1 MRINEDQIDKGIEEL
16 NYIAKGIQ
24 DHFGNQYIA
33 CVENTGG
40 SCMSV
45 CVIQGPYSI
54 DEHKLYLGR
63 YVSEE
68 LAYQLDDENDETI
81 CQGWKQDSAD
91 TLISDL
97 MPEIMVLV
105 DSAFGIVNAKGTESV
120 PYEDNIKYIGFSLK
134 FN

>member
-1 MRINEDQIDKGIEEL
+1 
-16 NYIAKGIQ
+16 
-24 DHFGNQYIA
+24 
-33 CVENTGG
+33 
-40 SCMSV
+40 MSV
-45 CVIQGPYSI
+45 CVINPHSI
-54 DEHKLYLGR
+54 DEHQLYLGR

-68 LAYQLDDENDETI
+68 LTYQLDDEFGETI

-120 PYEDNIKYIGFSLK
+120 PYEDNIKYMGFSLK
-134 FN
+134 FD

>member
-1 MRINEDQIDKGIEEL
+1 MSGIDQDQIDEGIEEL

-24 DHFGNQYIA
+24 EHFGLQYMA
-33 CVENTGG
+33 WVDNSGG
-40 SCMSV
+40 GCMSV
-45 CVIQGPYSI
+45 CVINPHSI
-54 DEHKLYLGR
+54 DEHQLLLGR
-63 YVSEE
+63 YIGED
-68 LAYQLDDENDETI
+68 LCYQLDSDDGETI

-120 PYEDNIKYIGFSLK
+120 PYEDNIKYMGFSLK
-134 FN
+134 FD